1 MANYVSEGRIFFCY
15 KTSMESYYENGKESC
30 IFQALSAPE
39 AKLKSRAYHRV
50 HPDLDSCSHFLT
62 FFIHYVGIDVR
73 YQGIPHLKNRPGN
86 YCNCV
91 LCLFTFRPSRVWVYF
106 ASPSL
111 DVFLNKIA
119 LKHWGLPLFRVF
131 TISKICNWCWV

>member
-1 MANYVSEGRIFFCY
+1 MANYVSGGRIFFCY

-62 FFIHYVGIDVR
+62 YFIHYVGIDVR
-73 YQGIPHLKNRPGN
+73 YQGIPHLAQAIIVIAF
-86 YCNCV
+86 CA
-91 LCLFTFRPSRVWVYF
+91 FTFRPSRFWVYF
-106 ASPSL
+106 ASPSR
-111 DVFLNKIA
+111 DISFNKIA
-119 LKHWGLPLFRVF
+119 LQHF
-131 TISKICNWCWV
+131 